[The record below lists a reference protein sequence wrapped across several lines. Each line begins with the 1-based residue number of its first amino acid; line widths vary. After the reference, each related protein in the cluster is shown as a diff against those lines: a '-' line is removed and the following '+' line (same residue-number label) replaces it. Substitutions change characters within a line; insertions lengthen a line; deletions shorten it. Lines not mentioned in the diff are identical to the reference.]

1 MSRIEKG
8 MTTFDLD
15 PRGRVAWCLRRRSS
29 DVRCVIY
36 ASPRPVEVHIV
47 QDRDLVLKE
56 TFATEQ
62 GAAAWAEE
70 YGERLQKHGWHPRPE
85 DCSPSSAA

>member
-1 MSRIEKG
+1 
-8 MTTFDLD
+8 MTTVNLD
-15 PRGRVAWCLRRRSS
+15 TRRRVAWCLRRRSC

-36 ASPRPVEVHIV
+36 ASTLPVEVHIV
-47 QDRDLVLKE
+47 QDRDVILKE

-62 GAAAWAEE
+62 GAAAWAKE
-70 YGERLQKHGWHPRPE
+70 YGERLQEHGWQRRPE